1 MTATAEVDLG
11 ERERSCAVTRE
22 VREEAELIRF
32 VAAPDGSVVADLALR
47 LPGRGV
53 WVTCSRAYI
62 KEAVLKGVF
71 SRGLKQQVRPSE
83 SLADQV
89 DALLGKRALE
99 ALSIA
104 NKAGEVVTGFFK
116 LETALEKGQIVA
128 LLHAQEA
135 ADDGRD
141 KLDRRLRAV
150 KPDAPAPIG
159 LFSIEEL
166 SLALGRPNVVHAG
179 LKGGG
184 ASRKLLREVRRL
196 GLYKGL
202 EAVAAAHSNVN
213 HGTENE

>member
-11 ERERSCAVTRE
+11 ERERSCVVTRV

-32 VAAPDGSVVADLALR
+32 VAAPDGTLVADLALR

-53 WVTCSRAYI
+53 WVTCSRAYVE
-62 KEAVLKGVF
+62 EAVQKGAF
-71 SRGLKQQVRPSE
+71 SRGLKQQVRPPE
-83 SLADQV
+83 ALAGQV
-89 DALLGKRALE
+89 EALLGRRALE

-116 LETALEKGQIVA
+116 LESALEKGQIVA

-135 ADDGRD
+135 ANDGRD
-141 KLDRRLRAV
+141 KLDRRFRAA
-150 KPDAPAPIG
+150 KPEAPAPIG